1 MNRLRC
7 LVIVP
12 THRLNFRQANFTLI
26 PCMENNGDTRMAI
39 VKTRQYAEAAK
50 TPAHASSPAVSTP
63 SRSRGVL
70 RLPPGG
76 VKVSRHSPAA
86 ALAHFIAYYW
96 RVSWDLR
103 GQQPHL
109 QETLPH
115 PNIYLVFENNRLQLS
130 GLSTTKFTR
139 MLEGQ
144 GFVFGVKF
152 RPGGF
157 RPFLKSSVSSLTNR
171 VVAASDVF
179 GPDADVLEATLV
191 SSAVSCVGEDEMVR
205 ALESFLLQRVPTP
218 DERVVRVDGIVGQ
231 IFHQP
236 QIRTVDDL
244 ANRAGINKRS
254 LQRIFREYVGI
265 SPKWVIQRYRLHELI
280 ERLEAGDPLNWP
292 ELALELGYFDQAHL
306 INDFRTITGY
316 SPVDYQR
323 R

>member
-1 MNRLRC
+1 
-7 LVIVP
+7 
-12 THRLNFRQANFTLI
+12 
-26 PCMENNGDTRMAI
+26 MAI
-39 VKTRQYAEAAK
+39 VKTRQCAGDPKTVQAPGPSVP
-50 TPAHASSPAVSTP
+50 TPAK
-63 SRSRGVL
+63 SRGVL

-76 VKVSRHSPAA
+76 VTVPRHSPTAV
-86 ALAHFIAYYW
+86 LAPFVAYYW

-103 GQQPHL
+103 GRPPHL

-130 GLSTTKFTR
+130 GVSTTRFTR
-139 MLEGQ
+139 ILEGQ
-144 GFVFGVKF
+144 GFAFGVKF

-157 RPFLKSSVSSLTNR
+157 RPFLKSSVSSLTNC
-171 VVAASDVF
+171 VVPASHVF
-179 GPDADVLEATLV
+179 GPDADALETIL
-191 SSAVSCVGEDEMVR
+191 SSCVEQDDMVR
-205 ALESFLLQRVPTP
+205 AVESFLLRRVPAL
-218 DERVVRVDGIVGQ
+218 DDRVVLADGIVGQ

-244 ANRAGINKRS
+244 ASHTGISKRS

-280 ERLEAGDPLNWP
+280 DRLEAGEPLNWP
-292 ELALELGYFDQAHL
+292 DLALELGYFDQAHL

-316 SPVDYQR
+316 SPADYQR

>member
-1 MNRLRC
+1 
-7 LVIVP
+7 
-12 THRLNFRQANFTLI
+12 
-26 PCMENNGDTRMAI
+26 MENNREARMAI

-50 TPAHASSPAVSTP
+50 TPVPASGLGVSAP

-70 RLPPGG
+70 RLPPEG
-76 VKVSRHSPAA
+76 VTVSRHSPAA
-86 ALAHFIAYYW
+86 ALATFIAYYW
-96 RVSWDLR
+96 MVSWDR
-103 GQQPHL
+103 QGRQPHL

-130 GLSTTKFTR
+130 GVSTTKFTR
-139 MLEGQ
+139 ILGEQ
-144 GFVFGVKF
+144 GFAFGVKF

-157 RPFLKSSVSSLTNR
+157 RPFLKSSVFSLTNC
-171 VVAASDVF
+171 VVAASDVL

-191 SSAVSCVGEDEMVR
+191 SSVVSCAQENEMVR
-205 ALESFLLQRVPTP
+205 AMESFLLQRVPTP
-218 DERVVRVDGIVGQ
+218 DERVVLVDRIVGQ

-244 ANRAGINKRS
+244 ANQTNINKRS

-280 ERLEAGDPLNWP
+280 ERLEAGEPLNWP
-292 ELALELGYFDQAHL
+292 DLALELGYFDQAHL

-316 SPVDYQR
+316 SPADYQR

>member
-1 MNRLRC
+1 M
-7 LVIVP
+7 
-12 THRLNFRQANFTLI
+12 
-26 PCMENNGDTRMAI
+26 
-39 VKTRQYAEAAK
+39 
-50 TPAHASSPAVSTP
+50 
-63 SRSRGVL
+63 L
-70 RLPPGG
+70 RLPPEG
-76 VKVSRHSPAA
+76 VKVSRHTPAA

-139 MLEGQ
+139 LLEGQ
-144 GFVFGVKF
+144 GFAFGVKF

-157 RPFLKSSVSSLTNR
+157 RPFLKSSVSSLTNC

-179 GPDADVLEATLV
+179 GADADGLESNLV
-191 SSAVSCVGEDEMVR
+191 SSVEEDEMVR
-205 ALESFLLQRVPTP
+205 AMESFLLRRVPTP
-218 DERVVRVDGIVGQ
+218 DERVLLVDGIVGQ
-231 IFHQP
+231 ILHQP

-244 ANRAGINKRS
+244 ANQTGINKRS

-265 SPKWVIQRYRLHELI
+265 SPKWVIRRYRLHELI
-280 ERLEAGDPLNWP
+280 ERLEAGDPLNWSD
-292 ELALELGYFDQAHL
+292 LALELGYFDQAHL
-306 INDFRTITGY
+306 INDFRAVTGY
-316 SPVDYQR
+316 SPADYQR